1 MNFQDPLKKCDKA
14 GVRMI
19 LRKLIVILADEDA
32 AEPPVKLR
40 LAVGAWSGP

>member
-32 AEPPVKLR
+32 AKPR

>member
-32 AEPPVKLR
+32 AKTPVKLR
-40 LAVGAWSGP
+40 LAVVGLSVP